1 MFGSKLIDFIALIF
15 LLVMEVI
22 LVVTFKETLNYRLAT
37 FNVSFLLV
45 SQMISIKVNMLE
57 EKKKKEN
64 KKETLIHSANIKG
77 E

>member
-15 LLVMEVI
+15 LLVGEVFLI
-22 LVVTFKETLNYRLAT
+22 VTFKETLNYRLAM

-57 EKKKKEN
+57 ERIKKEN